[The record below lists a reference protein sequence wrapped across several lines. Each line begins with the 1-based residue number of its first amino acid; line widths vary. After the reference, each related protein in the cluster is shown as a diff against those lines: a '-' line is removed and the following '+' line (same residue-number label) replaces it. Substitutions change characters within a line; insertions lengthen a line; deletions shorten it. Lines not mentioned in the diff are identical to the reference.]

1 MRRGK
6 TDVDCLSFFDGNIIV
21 ITMLEKKTELK
32 LKKRKRGENNYL
44 IAIGS
49 IPCSHFFLRFF
60 LFY

>member
-1 MRRGK
+1 
-6 TDVDCLSFFDGNIIV
+6 
-21 ITMLEKKTELK
+21 MLEKKTELK

-60 LFY
+60 LFYWWVSNTKQDWQK